1 MPLIGF
7 VIVSILGV
15 NMNLT
20 ESQKTLIVELI
31 KDKFHLNK
39 ENIEYCKNYIN
50 DQFLM
55 EETKE
60 EKERNIEANKKL
72 IIDVSKQQRE
82 LFKLFN
88 KFTNN

>member
-1 MPLIGF
+1 
-7 VIVSILGV
+7 
-15 NMNLT
+15 MNL
-20 ESQKTLIVELI
+20 SQQQKRIIIELI
-31 KDKFHLNK
+31 KDKFHMNK
-39 ENIEYCKNYIN
+39 ENIQYCKNYIN

-60 EKERNIEANKKL
+60 EKQRNIEANKKL
-72 IIDVSKQQRE
+72 IIQVRKQQRE

>member
-1 MPLIGF
+1 
-7 VIVSILGV
+7 
-15 NMNLT
+15 
-20 ESQKTLIVELI
+20 
-31 KDKFHLNK
+31 
-39 ENIEYCKNYIN
+39 
-50 DQFLM
+50 M

-88 KFTNN
+88 KFTNKET

>member
-1 MPLIGF
+1 
-7 VIVSILGV
+7 
-15 NMNLT
+15 MNLST
-20 ESQKTLIVELI
+20 TQKTLITELI
-31 KDKFHLNK
+31 KDKFNMNK
-39 ENIEYCKNYIN
+39 ENIEYCENYIN

-60 EKERNIEANKKL
+60 EKKRNIESNKKL
-72 IIDVSKQQRE
+72 IIEVRKEQRE

>member
-1 MPLIGF
+1 
-7 VIVSILGV
+7 
-15 NMNLT
+15 MNLT
-20 ESQKTLIVELI
+20 DTQKTLLVELI

-39 ENIEYCKNYIN
+39 ENIQYCENYIN
-50 DQFLM
+50 DGFLM

-72 IIDVSKQQRE
+72 IIEVSKQQKE